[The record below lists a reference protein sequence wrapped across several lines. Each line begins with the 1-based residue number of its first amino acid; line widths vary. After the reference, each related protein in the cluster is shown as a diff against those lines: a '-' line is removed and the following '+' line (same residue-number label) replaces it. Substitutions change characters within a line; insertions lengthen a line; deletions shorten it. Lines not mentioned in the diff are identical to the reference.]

1 MNEWVSCFELI
12 VESDILMEDGSL
24 AVVETIFIEVDESGG
39 LRQIA
44 IIIRKSNK

>member
-24 AVVETIFIEVDESGG
+24 VVVETIFIEVDESGG
-39 LRQIA
+39 L
-44 IIIRKSNK
+44 